1 MKTQWKWSSI
11 VEAATDIVEDGFA
24 MTNAKYVFVALISGE
39 KLNVVATKGG
49 PLPDNLDTTTQIPL
63 VWEQRT
69 FAVIGKSRN
78 SKNWAD
84 DWLAQVAFILG
95 ALWHSS
101 HSSYMQER
109 FLSTIAH
116 EVRNPLT
123 GILNTI
129 DLLLNDPTN
138 TTVNKMYIHTIEEN
152 TAYLLSLSNDL
163 LELHKI
169 KTGKSIPNPTPVE
182 IRGLL
187 ASISSMCSN
196 MIPAKVSI
204 HSAVPTILL
213 FDEVKLKQILIN
225 LIQNSKKFGASS
237 IHLRVAWKQKDE
249 TLYLE
254 IEDNGN
260 GIAPENLSKLFHFGF
275 STSGSI
281 GLGLSLSKSLLQVMK
296 GNIYVKQSSVG
307 VGTTMALHFRA
318 PLVGDKTSQANI
330 PSQPIPIMQMPLKSV
345 LVVDDHVSVR
355 ITIAEMIKRI
365 LPDVALDMAV
375 DGNDAVKQFTKTR
388 HQLIFLDLKMP
399 NLDGWGCAAQI
410 RQLGEPEPI
419 IFLISAYNL
428 TDTEKAKCRE
438 LGISGFVRKPFKIS
452 DLQLVLQRSKFI
464 TS

>member
-24 MTNAKYVFVALISGE
+24 MTNAKYVFVALFSGE
-39 KLNVVATKGG
+39 KLNVVATKGS

-84 DWLAQVAFILG
+84 DWLTQVAFILG

-101 HSSYMQER
+101 HSLYMQER
-109 FLSTIAH
+109 FLSTVAH

-138 TTVNKMYIHTIEEN
+138 TTMNKMYIHTIEEN
-152 TAYLLSLSNDL
+152 AAYLLSLSNDL

-182 IRGLL
+182 LRGLL
-187 ASISSMCSN
+187 TSISSMCST

-296 GNIYVKQSSVG
+296 GNIYVKQSVVG
-307 VGTTMALHFRA
+307 IGTTMALHFRA
-318 PLVGDKTSQANI
+318 PLVGDTRLQPKI
-330 PSQPIPIMQMPLKSV
+330 PSETISSLQVPLKSV
-345 LVVDDHVSVR
+345 LVVDDHMSVR
-355 ITIAEMIKRI
+355 ITITEMIKRI
-365 LPDVALDMAV
+365 LPDVTLDMAV
-375 DGNDAVKQFTKTR
+375 DGNDAVKQFIKIH

-452 DLQLVLQRSKFI
+452 DLQLVLQKSKFL